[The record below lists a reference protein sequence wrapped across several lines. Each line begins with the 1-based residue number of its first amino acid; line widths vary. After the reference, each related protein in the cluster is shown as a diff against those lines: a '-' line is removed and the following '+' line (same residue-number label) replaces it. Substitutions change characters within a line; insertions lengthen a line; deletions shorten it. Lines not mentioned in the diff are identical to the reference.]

1 MAFAARR
8 QTSAHTML
16 VRVRQYGKAHAL
28 VQPPLAIEV
37 EQWPLLGRFSLMAFA
52 ARRQTSAHTML
63 VRVRQYGKAHALV
76 LLLLDGR
83 AQHGGVELDCAVQI
97 LYRYVAPD
105 DLIAAAIG
113 WLIERLDDA
122 QSGSLGILK
131 HCNPPDIRNIE
142 GRHHHLPAG
151 LASLL
156 RGRIHVGDRYIAK
169 PMRRNLFHRPFHQA
183 AQPLPPRSE

>member
-8 QTSAHTML
+8 QASAHSML
-16 VRVRQYGKAHAL
+16 VRVRQHGKAHA
-28 VQPPLAIEV
+28 
-37 EQWPLLGRFSLMAFA
+37 F
-52 ARRQTSAHTML
+52 
-63 VRVRQYGKAHALV
+63 V

-97 LYRYVAPD
+97 LHRYVAPD

-131 HCNPPDIRNIE
+131 HCNPPDRKSTRLNSS
-142 GRHHHLPAG
+142 HLG
-151 LASLL
+151 
-156 RGRIHVGDRYIAK
+156 I
-169 PMRRNLFHRPFHQA
+169 
-183 AQPLPPRSE
+183 